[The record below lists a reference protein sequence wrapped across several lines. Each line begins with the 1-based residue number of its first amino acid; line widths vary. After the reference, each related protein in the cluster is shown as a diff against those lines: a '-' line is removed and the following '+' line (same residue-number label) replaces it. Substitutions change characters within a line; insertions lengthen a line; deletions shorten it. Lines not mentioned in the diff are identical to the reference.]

1 MTAGGER
8 ELQYIEDFE
17 NLESRVEPVE
27 VVRRPADPRRS
38 SSGDE
43 QQGQCLRHQ
52 TRCRHLPD
60 SRMKLDMCGMGR
72 YVQKVKTKSDQYWLR
87 RGSI

>member
-1 MTAGGER
+1 MTAVGEG
-8 ELQYIEDFE
+8 ELQYMEDFE
-17 NLESRVEPVE
+17 NLESRVEPVD

-38 SSGDE
+38 SSWPE

-60 SRMKLDMCGMGR
+60 ARMKLDICGTGE
-72 YVQKVKTKSDQYWLR
+72 YVPKVVHK
-87 RGSI
+87 I

>member
-1 MTAGGER
+1 MTAGGEG

-60 SRMKLDMCGMGR
+60 ARMKLDICGTGE
-72 YVQKVKTKSDQYWLR
+72 YVPKVVHK
-87 RGSI
+87 I